1 MKSYIRKNRGIK
13 ISRDIS
19 YLSSRLNKLTEL
31 LTQKYRRFP
40 TVSELSNETNI
51 PEWKIIEA
59 LGIRNCI
66 QSIDNELPL
75 MGSTSIDGNLELEDM
90 FSTLDSHER
99 RIISERYFQD
109 KSQNE
114 VAVSM
119 GFSQAKVSRYEK
131 KIIKKLRNYFKT
143 S

>member
-40 TVSELSNETNI
+40 TVSELSKETNI